1 MIVFLGVLLLSSG
14 GCATLGWYGQA
25 ARGQMELLIKRKN
38 IEKLIAAP
46 DTPEERRHKLELV
59 LELREFA
66 DKRLGLPDNGS
77 YSGFVELD
85 RDAVVYNVIAAP
97 TFSVVPKIWCYP
109 LVGCLAYRGYFR
121 ASAADQQAAQL
132 KADGYDVV
140 VSPVAAYSTLGRFN
154 DPVTSPMLK
163 FSDVRLAGLL
173 FHELAHQRVFV
184 KGETAFNEAYASS
197 VENAGIER
205 WLARD
210 PSPERLEQWRH
221 SRTIEDAFTDLLL
234 LARRDLEALY
244 QRNVE
249 HGERAKLK
257 RQSFAKLQSD
267 YADFRKRHDSQ
278 RFDAYM
284 QQDLNNAHLALL
296 ATYRAGTDAF
306 DQLLAEYRG
315 NFERFHQAVER
326 LAGADQEVRARFLN
340 CQTGTC
346 P

>member
-1 MIVFLGVLLLSSG
+1 VVILLGLLLCTG

-25 ARGQMELLIKRKN
+25 ARGQMELLLKRKD
-38 IEKLIAAP
+38 IEKLIASP
-46 DTPEERRHKLELV
+46 DTPEPEKRKLELV

-66 DKRLGLPDNGS
+66 GRRLGLPDNGS
-77 YSGFVELD
+77 YSGFVKLD

-97 TFSVVPKIWCYP
+97 EFSVAPKTWCYP

-121 ASAADQQAAQL
+121 RRAADKQAARL
-132 KADGYDVV
+132 EADGYDVL
-140 VSPVAAYSTLGRFN
+140 VSPVAAYSTLGRFD
-154 DPVTSPMLK
+154 DPITSPMLE

-184 KGETAFNEAYASS
+184 KGETAFNEAYASL
-197 VENAGIER
+197 VEQAGIEL

-210 PSPERLEQWRH
+210 ANSERLEQWQR
-221 SRTIEDAFTDLLL
+221 SREIEDAFTDLLL
-234 LARRDLEALY
+234 EARRDLEAIY
-244 QRNVE
+244 QGAADDAVLAR
-249 HGERAKLK
+249 LK
-257 RQSFAKLQSD
+257 RRRFAKLQDD
-267 YADFRKRHDSQ
+267 YAEFRIRHDSG

-296 ATYRAGTDAF
+296 ATYRAGADAF
-306 DQLLAEYRG
+306 GKLLAEYPG

-326 LAGADQEVRARFLN
+326 LARADEEVRARFLN
-340 CQTGTC
+340 CRTETC